1 MGKPSHHTIEYLNS
15 RVLQSNVECIIVGD
29 RPETDIQ
36 MGINSSIDT
45 ALVLS
50 GVTKE
55 KNIKDIEIEP
65 TYIIESV
72 ESLVPGDAKK

>member
-1 MGKPSHHTIEYLNS
+1 
-15 RVLQSNVECIIVGD
+15 
-29 RPETDIQ
+29 

-72 ESLVPGDAKK
+72 ESLVPGDATK